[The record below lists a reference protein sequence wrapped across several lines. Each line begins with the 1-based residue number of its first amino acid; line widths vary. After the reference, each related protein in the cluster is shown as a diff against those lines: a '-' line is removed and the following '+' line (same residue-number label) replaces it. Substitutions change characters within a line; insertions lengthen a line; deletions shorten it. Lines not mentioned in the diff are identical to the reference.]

1 MTITALAMLKTARL
15 KKSPTLAWDMALL
28 DEEQETTA

>member
-1 MTITALAMLKTARL
+1 MTIAALAILETARL